1 MRKGAQVLFQE
12 INEKKTISNVKK
24 VLRQYPRI
32 REIACDL
39 PEQRVT
45 QLITFEPRGS
55 NGPSKQVEKLAIR
68 RVDASR
74 ELEEIEQAVSRL
86 FNPKYRFILFNKYLA
101 TEPML
106 NYEIQ
111 EKLWIEKTKF
121 QDYLNRACLA
131 FAEQYRGGD
140 LIAFKSELFAE
151 T

>member
-1 MRKGAQVLFQE
+1 MLFQE
-12 INEKKTISNVKK
+12 INEKKTIANVKK

-32 REIACDL
+32 REIACDM
-39 PEQRVT
+39 
-45 QLITFEPRGS
+45 
-55 NGPSKQVEKLAIR
+55 PSKQVEKLAIR

-86 FNPKYRFILFNKYLA
+86 FNSKYRFILFNKYLA

-121 QDYLNRACLA
+121 QEYLNSACLA
-131 FAEQYRGGD
+131 FAEQYHNGS
-140 LIAFKSELFAE
+140 LVVLK
-151 T
+151 

>member
-1 MRKGAQVLFQE
+1 MQKGVQVLFRE
-12 INEKKTISNVKK
+12 INEKKTIANVKK

-55 NGPSKQVEKLAIR
+55 SEPSKQVEKLAIR

-74 ELEEIEQAVSRL
+74 ELEEIEQAISRL
-86 FNPKYRFILFNKYLA
+86 FNSKYRFILFNKYLA

-121 QDYLNRACLA
+121 QEYLNSACLA
-131 FAEQYRGGD
+131 FAEQYRNGS
-140 LIAFKSELFAE
+140 LVVLK
-151 T
+151 

>member
-1 MRKGAQVLFQE
+1 MLFQE
-12 INEKKTISNVKK
+12 INEKKTIANVKK

-32 REIACDL
+32 REIACDM

-45 QLITFEPRGS
+45 QMFTFEPRGS
-55 NGPSKQVEKLAIR
+55 GGPSKQVEKLAIR

-86 FNPKYRFILFNKYLA
+86 FNSKYRFILFNKYLA

-121 QDYLNRACLA
+121 QEYLNRACLA
-131 FAEQYRGGD
+131 FAEQYHNGS
-140 LIAFKSELFAE
+140 LVVLK
-151 T
+151 

>member
-1 MRKGAQVLFQE
+1 MLFQE
-12 INEKKTISNVKK
+12 INEKKTIANVKK

-32 REIACDL
+32 REIACDM

-45 QLITFEPRGS
+45 QMFTFEPRGS
-55 NGPSKQVEKLAIR
+55 GGPSKQVEKLAIR

-86 FNPKYRFILFNKYLA
+86 FNSKYRFILFNKYLA

-121 QDYLNRACLA
+121 QEYLNRACLA
-131 FAEQYRGGD
+131 FAEQYRNGS
-140 LIAFKSELFAE
+140 LVVLK
-151 T
+151 

>member
-1 MRKGAQVLFQE
+1 MLFQE
-12 INEKKTISNVKK
+12 INEKKTIANVKK

-32 REIACDL
+32 REIACDM

-45 QLITFEPRGS
+45 QMFTFEPRGS
-55 NGPSKQVEKLAIR
+55 SGLSKQVEKLAIR

-74 ELEEIEQAVSRL
+74 ELGEIEQAVSRL
-86 FNPKYRFILFNKYLA
+86 FNSKYRFILFNKYLA

-121 QDYLNRACLA
+121 QEYLNSACLA
-131 FAEQYRGGD
+131 FAEQYRNGS
-140 LIAFKSELFAE
+140 LVVLK
-151 T
+151 

>member
-1 MRKGAQVLFQE
+1 MLFQE
-12 INEKKTISNVKK
+12 INEKKTIANVKK

-32 REIACDL
+32 REIACDM

-45 QLITFEPRGS
+45 QMFTFEPRGS
-55 NGPSKQVEKLAIR
+55 GGPSKQVEKLAIR

-86 FNPKYRFILFNKYLA
+86 FNSKYRFILFNKYLA

-106 NYEIQ
+106 NYEMQ

-121 QDYLNRACLA
+121 QEYLNRACLA
-131 FAEQYRGGD
+131 FAEQYRNGS
-140 LIAFKSELFAE
+140 LVVLK
-151 T
+151 

>member
-1 MRKGAQVLFQE
+1 MQKGVQVLFQE

-39 PEQRVT
+39 TEQRVT
-45 QLITFEPRGS
+45 QLITFEPRGN

-86 FNPKYRFILFNKYLA
+86 FNSKYRFILFNKYLS

-121 QDYLNRACLA
+121 QEYLNRACLA
-131 FAEQYRGGD
+131 FAEQYRNGS
-140 LIAFKSELFAE
+140 LVVLK
-151 T
+151 